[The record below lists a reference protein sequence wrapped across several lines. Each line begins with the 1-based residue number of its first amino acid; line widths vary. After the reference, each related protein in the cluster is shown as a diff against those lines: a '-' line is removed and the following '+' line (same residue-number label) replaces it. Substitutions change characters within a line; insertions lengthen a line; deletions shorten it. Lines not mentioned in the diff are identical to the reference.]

1 MTEQQ
6 LINRVSQSGLITIN
20 LEKWYPT
27 KEIEIFDLKPH
38 LYMGMVVKEKEFRE
52 NLKNHDWMQYQD
64 KVVLVICSAQT
75 ILPIWAKMLVA
86 TFLEGTASEIFFGDL
101 DSYLKVYY
109 KTYID
114 NLDLTIYENQR
125 IVIKGCGEKQISD
138 DTFAYFTLKLKPVA
152 KSILF
157 GEACSNVP
165 IYKNKS

>member
-1 MTEQQ
+1 
-6 LINRVSQSGLITIN
+6 
-20 LEKWYPT
+20 
-27 KEIEIFDLKPH
+27 
-38 LYMGMVVKEKEFRE
+38 
-52 NLKNHDWMQYQD
+52 MQYQD